1 MTSGVGRFAA
11 PFLLLGLAVTS
22 GCYDFHLAG
31 PEDPSLLPTP
41 RLVSVAIEYRQ
52 PGSCNNPDTSRC
64 GDLVVFFGSWMRPGA
79 EFFLRADPGSHV
91 WTGVAH
97 GVPVNFPAAGG
108 EPYRVRVFD
117 PRLRGELTEGF
128 TAERLKIGGQVVQ
141 RIDRPGGKNEA
152 GLIYIDENGR
162 GRNPY

>member
-1 MTSGVGRFAA
+1 MASGVGRLTG
-11 PFLLLGLAVTS
+11 PFVLLGLLVTA

-31 PEDPSLLPTP
+31 PEDPDPIPAP

-52 PGSCNNPDTSRC
+52 PGVCYNDPNHCNDF
-64 GDLVVFFGSWMRPGA
+64 VVFFGSWMHPGA
-79 EFFLRADPGSHV
+79 EFFLQPDPGSHV

-97 GVPVNFPAAGG
+97 GVPVNFPPTGV

-117 PRLRGELTEGF
+117 PRLRQQLTEGF
-128 TAERLKIGGQVVQ
+128 SAERLKIGGQTVLQ
-141 RIDRPGGKNEA
+141 IDRPGGKNEA
-152 GLIYIDENGR
+152 GLIYIDENGQ